1 MLEERSN
8 TSATFCRRHLLGAT
22 ILVTVIRLRSSS
34 FTSNHKL
41 YEWGEHP
48 IVVLH
53 VTLQSSL
60 WSRPAPAS
68 AASFTWKRTFG
79 RKATCHFQPRMKES
93 SSRSCLSPPSMHPS
107 SQWGWISQGNH
118 PLGPFLRILDMFDE
132 LSGALALSS
141 AAAIIVQVKS
151 QRRQQTVG

>member
-8 TSATFCRRHLLGAT
+8 IIATFCRRHLLGAA

-34 FTSNHKL
+34 FTSNQKL
-41 YEWGEHP
+41 YEWGGRP
-48 IVVLH
+48 VVVLH

-60 WSRPAPAS
+60 SSRPAPAS

-79 RKATCHFQPRMKES
+79 RKATYHFQPRMKES
-93 SSRSCLSPPSMHPS
+93 SSRSCPSPRSTHLS
-107 SQWGWISQGNH
+107 SQWGWIRQGNH

-132 LSGALALSS
+132 LSSALALSS
-141 AAAIIVQVKS
+141 AATIIVQVKS
-151 QRRQQTVG
+151 QRSQQTVG